1 MAMDTSPD
9 LPGVAAAGDGILHA
23 LWTLLAA
30 QLSCLAKEAW
40 LRASVDIAANTAFAH
55 GMADDR
61 VIAVAAMESGCALL
75 LSETLPAVGRLRV
88 THPDLARR
96 CMVAATVFAVMVS
109 EADSRTRKE
118 AKIELP
124 I

>member
-30 QLSCLAKEAW
+30 QLSCLAKETW

-88 THPDLARR
+88 TQSGSGAAVHGGGYRLRRDGFRGRQPDQERG
-96 CMVAATVFAVMVS
+96 
-109 EADSRTRKE
+109 EN
-118 AKIELP
+118 
-124 I
+124 